1 MNRKLIDPLIIAM
14 ILILL
19 DLGLSMMLQ
28 NTHTIPLT
36 NQAWLTEAYQ
46 HPNVLLYHLDALNL
60 IIAWVFAVFF
70 YALKQ
75 TNVRFKGL
83 FIIYAIGLGLM
94 TLMNRAFLIWLLMRF
109 TQLSDTMLI
118 SLIHQG
124 RHDAIWT
131 LPGFLIQN
139 LSVLLFA
146 FTFLQKKTTRMLG
159 ILGCLGF
166 GVLSVYLILIR
177 FIAINPMMMG
187 LAAIGGLVSLAFYG
201 LLIKQLYH
209 HSV

>member
-14 ILILL
+14 LLILL

-28 NTHTIPLT
+28 NTYPIPLT
-36 NQAWLTEAYQ
+36 DQAWLMEAYQ
-46 HPNVLLYHLDALNL
+46 QPNVLLYHLDALNL

-109 TQLSDTMLI
+109 TQLSDTTLI
-118 SLIHQG
+118 GLIHQG

-139 LSVLLFA
+139 LSFLLFA
-146 FTFLQKKTTRMLG
+146 FTFLQNKTTRMLG

-177 FIAINPMMMG
+177 FIAIHPMMMG
-187 LAAIGGLVSLAFYG
+187 LAAIGGLVSLTFYG

>member
-1 MNRKLIDPLIIAM
+1 M
-14 ILILL
+14 INDYLEVKNAEGMPNLA
-19 DLGLSMMLQ
+19 DGTFALS
-28 NTHTIPLT
+28 
-36 NQAWLTEAYQ
+36 
-46 HPNVLLYHLDALNL
+46 
-60 IIAWVFAVFF
+60 F
-70 YALKQ
+70 
-75 TNVRFKGL
+75 
-83 FIIYAIGLGLM
+83 
-94 TLMNRAFLIWLLMRF
+94 
-109 TQLSDTMLI
+109 
-118 SLIHQG
+118 
-124 RHDAIWT
+124 
-131 LPGFLIQN
+131 
-139 LSVLLFA
+139 LLFA

>member
-28 NTHTIPLT
+28 NTYPIPLT
-36 NQAWLTEAYQ
+36 DQAWLMEAYQ
-46 HPNVLLYHLDALNL
+46 QPNVLLYHLDALNL

-75 TNVRFKGL
+75 TTIRFKGL

-109 TQLSDTMLI
+109 TQLSDTTLI
-118 SLIHQG
+118 GLIHQG

-139 LSVLLFA
+139 LSFMIFA
-146 FTFLQKKTTRMLG
+146 FTFLKKKTTRMLG

-201 LLIKQLYH
+201 LLIKQLYLH
-209 HSV
+209 LL

>member
-1 MNRKLIDPLIIAM
+1 MTRKLTYPLIIAM

-19 DLGLSMMLQ
+19 DLGLSRMLL
-28 NTHTIPLT
+28 NTHPIPIT
-36 NQAWLTEAYQ
+36 NQAWLMEAYQ
-46 HPNVLLYHLDALNL
+46 QPYVLLYHMDALNL

-70 YALKQ
+70 YALRQ
-75 TNVRFKGL
+75 VNVRFKAL
-83 FIIYAIGLGLM
+83 FIFYAIGLGLM
-94 TLMNRAFLIWLLMRF
+94 TLMNRAYLIWLLMRF
-109 TQLSDTMLI
+109 TQLNDATLL

-124 RHDAIWT
+124 RHDVIWT

-139 LSVLLFA
+139 LSFLFFA
-146 FTFLQKKTTRMLG
+146 FTFLQNKTTRMLG

-166 GVLSVYLILIR
+166 GLLSVYLILIR
-177 FIAINPMMMG
+177 FLAIHPMMMG

-201 LLIKQLYH
+201 FLIKELYH